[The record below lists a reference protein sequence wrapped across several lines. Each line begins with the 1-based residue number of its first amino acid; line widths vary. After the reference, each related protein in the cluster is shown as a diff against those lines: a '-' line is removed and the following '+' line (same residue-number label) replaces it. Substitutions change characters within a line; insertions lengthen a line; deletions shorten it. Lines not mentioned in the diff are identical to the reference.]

1 MGFGQTVDLKI
12 SEIMKGK
19 EKKILG
25 LKNCVFQVTLKNYG
39 VWTYCVFKIKQKN
52 CGFGIKQ
59 KNDKIW
65 INCGFDNQEGMSRKI
80 IGLRQN
86 GRNCIMVKLYIIR

>member
-1 MGFGQTVDLKI
+1 M
-12 SEIMKGK
+12 
-19 EKKILG
+19 
-25 LKNCVFQVTLKNYG
+25 TLKNYG
-39 VWTYCVFKIKQKN
+39 VWTNCVFKIKQKN

-86 GRNCIMVKLYIIR
+86 GLNLYWFILEKGEKSWVWDKVHIWYQQNKFVYTK